1 MTHEANVE
9 GPVRAA
15 HVEIDPAAP
24 VPAPLPEVAGSG
36 LVLAEI
42 APERAEASAAH
53 LLDFCARW
61 SADGHRVFLCDGCFE
76 TPVLHVPA
84 GSANGEGLSDALLYG
99 TSLGRI
105 AVEMDSG
112 VRFASAGT
120 IVADPDAVRDHAR
133 WETIVGGFEEAGV
146 LLVVA
151 LPADAEEGRLHARA
165 RTVIRLGGAADDT
178 ASVEADA
185 AGDEAREDEALGD
198 DWGGIDVV
206 DAGDTPEDWRDR
218 DRIQD
223 STIPIDGALPATDI
237 VVEPAGSKD
246 PARRAGTAGLRTE
259 GEPAPGAQASPRSA
273 PPRPGSSRRSS
284 PLTLLLLVVLLG
296 LVVLG
301 YLGVIE
307 IPYITPTD
315 LDIAG

>member
-9 GPVRAA
+9 GPARAA
-15 HVEIDPAAP
+15 RVEIDPAAP
-24 VPAPLPEVAGSG
+24 VPAPLPEVAASG

-42 APERAEASAAH
+42 APERPEASAAH

-61 SADGHRVFLCDGCFE
+61 SADGRRVFLCDGCFE
-76 TPVLHVPA
+76 TPVLHGPA
-84 GSANGEGLSDALLYG
+84 GAANGEGLSDALLYG

-151 LPADAEEGRLHARA
+151 LPEDADEGRLHARA
-165 RTVIRLGGAADDT
+165 RTVIRFEG
-178 ASVEADA
+178 A
-185 AGDEAREDEALGD
+185 AGDSASVVADVAGDDAPGEEALGD
-198 DWGGIDVV
+198 DWGAIDVV
-206 DAGDTPEDWRDR
+206 DAEDTRDDWRDR

-223 STIPIDGALPATDI
+223 STIPIDGAWTTADVGLDPAASAG
-237 VVEPAGSKD
+237 PAG
-246 PARRAGTAGLRTE
+246 RGGTAGRRSG
-259 GEPAPGAQASPRSA
+259 GEPASGPPASPRPA

-284 PLTLLLLVVLLG
+284 PLTLLLLAVLLG
-296 LVVLG
+296 LVALG

-307 IPYITPTD
+307 IPFITPTD
-315 LDIAG
+315 LDTAG